1 MTNGGVKVGQIEIQ
15 CNTLYL
21 EMDVPN
27 RDSKLIIIIIIII
40 LKKWW
45 LEWLLEW
52 PNHPSFFKEKKKDK
66 LVSRSGRP
74 FPR

>member
-40 LKKWW
+40 IIILKKWW

-52 PNHPSFFKEKKKDK
+52 PNHHSSFKEKKKIN
-66 LVSRSGRP
+66 
-74 FPR
+74 